1 MISPPLDDASG
12 VAIGE
17 NSFIETTT
25 ASPSLTN
32 EPLTSEASA
41 GRGRKAR
48 SLVTRSSHGAW
59 RPLVD
64 RPDPVGQ
71 LELQAAQRVAE
82 LVPLRHGRMLT
93 SPLAFYRGAALLM
106 ADDLGR
112 EPHSDLTVQL
122 CGDAHLSNFGLFA
135 SPDRR
140 IVFGVN
146 DFDET
151 LPGPFEWDLKRLV
164 ASFTIAARS
173 REFTSAEC
181 ERISNRVTRAY
192 RTAMWEFAAMR
203 PMDVWYSRLDA
214 DQIAAR
220 FGGEADA
227 SMRKSFSRTVT
238 KAEGRTSLRAF
249 DRLTSVV
256 DGRRQFVTDHP
267 VVVPLEQLVAADRLG
282 DVESA
287 AAEILESYGSSMQ
300 SDRRYLL
307 SQYEYVHAAR
317 KVVGVGSVGTRA
329 WLLLLVARTTGDPLI
344 LQFKEA
350 QASVLEEFLGS
361 STYATH
367 GERVVAGQR
376 LMQAATDIL
385 LGWHSGV
392 GFDDVR
398 RDFFVRQLW
407 DGKGS
412 AAVETMQHN
421 AMAIYAEMCGW
432 TLARAHA
439 RSGDPIA
446 IANYLGKSDRM
457 DVALTAF
464 GAAYADQNDRDF
476 AAARAAVATGRLEA
490 VAV

>member
-1 MISPPLDDASG
+1 MRSC
-12 VAIGE
+12 
-17 NSFIETTT
+17 
-25 ASPSLTN
+25 SPSWRIPGIDTIADTARLTTD
-32 EPLTSEASA
+32 PLTPDGSA
-41 GRGRKAR
+41 DFGRRAR
-48 SLVTRSSHGAW
+48 AKVTRSSHGEW
-59 RPLVD
+59 QPRPD
-64 RPDPVGQ
+64 RPDPVEL
-71 LELQAAQRVAE
+71 LERQAAVRVPE

-93 SPLAFYRGAALLM
+93 SPLAFYRGAALNM
-106 ADDLGR
+106 AADLGR

-122 CGDAHLSNFGLFA
+122 CGDAHLSNFGLFS

-164 ASFTIAARS
+164 ASFTIASRS
-173 REFTSAEC
+173 REFTAAEC
-181 ERISNRVTRAY
+181 ARISARVTRSY

-203 PMDVWYSRLDA
+203 PMDVWYSRLDV
-214 DQIAAR
+214 DQISAR
-220 FGGEADA
+220 FGGTANA

-256 DGRRQFVTDHP
+256 DGRRQFVSDPP
-267 VVVPLEQLVAADRLG
+267 VLVPVEDLLGIDRLDDIERAAD
-282 DVESA
+282 
-287 AAEILESYGSSMQ
+287 EIIESYGQTMP

-307 SQYEYVHAAR
+307 SQYRYVHAAR

-329 WLLLLVARTTGDPLI
+329 WLLLLAARTTGDPLI

-350 QASVLEEFLGS
+350 QPSVLEEFLGPS
-361 STYATH
+361 QYATH

-376 LMQAATDIL
+376 LMQSATDIL
-385 LGWHSGV
+385 LGWHTGI
-392 GFDDVR
+392 GFDGLQR
-398 RDFFVRQLW
+398 SFFVRQLW

-412 AAVETMQHN
+412 AAVETMERD
-421 AMAIYAEMCGW
+421 AMSVYAEMCGW

-446 IANYLGKSDRM
+446 IASYLGKSDRM
-457 DVALTAF
+457 DNALTAF
-464 GAAYADQNDRDF
+464 GAAYADQNDRDYE
-476 AAARAAVATGRLEA
+476 AVRAAVASGRLEA
-490 VAV
+490 VTG